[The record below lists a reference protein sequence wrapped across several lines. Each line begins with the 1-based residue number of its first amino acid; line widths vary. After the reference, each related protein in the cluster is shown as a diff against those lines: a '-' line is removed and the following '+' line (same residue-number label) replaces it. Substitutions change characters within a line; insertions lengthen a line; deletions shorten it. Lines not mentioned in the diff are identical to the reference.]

1 MQKNW
6 TDWRRT
12 GFPAITKL
20 ANAVNSN
27 IPRSLPIP
35 QSEIDANRN
44 SPPQKATILVRVFWD
59 IQ

>member
-12 GFPAITKL
+12 GFPAITKV

-44 SPPQKATILVRVFWD
+44 AQPQKANIL
-59 IQ
+59 